1 MDDLNITMEVIEVW
15 LRVQRQW
22 MYLES
27 IFNGS
32 EDIRQQLNE
41 EAKKFDKINGNYRK
55 IMEDTVKD
63 KNVLNCCVRSEN
75 GQRKTNLKNIQ
86 NELEKCQKS
95 LTNYLDTK
103 KNSFPRFYF
112 VSNDDLLDILG
123 SSKATTI
130 QSHLLKL
137 FDNVKSLKFENRD
150 KQIVGMKSDEG
161 EEFNFE

>member
-63 KNVLNCCVRSEN
+63 KNVLNCCV
-75 GQRKTNLKNIQ
+75 
-86 NELEKCQKS
+86 
-95 LTNYLDTK
+95 
-103 KNSFPRFYF
+103 
-112 VSNDDLLDILG
+112 
-123 SSKATTI
+123 
-130 QSHLLKL
+130 
-137 FDNVKSLKFENRD
+137 
-150 KQIVGMKSDEG
+150 
-161 EEFNFE
+161 